1 MKKAL
6 KYLLPVI
13 VLGVVV
19 FAMALEAE
27 DFRIAVVNMDKV
39 IDESY
44 AGQEANKALLSFID
58 IKQTEVDLLAEE
70 INRFQEEL
78 GEEVTDEQLPQ
89 LYALLADYQEAL
101 DQANTEVQT
110 QAQTLRNRLVS
121 EILEV
126 IRQIGEARQYDL
138 IVDSATVTYF
148 TRVNIVDITG
158 EVIRNYDQ
166 IKLQPED
173 N

>member
-78 GEEVTDEQLPQ
+78 GEKVTDEQLTQ
-89 LYALLADYQEAL
+89 LYAMLADYQEAL

>member
-78 GEEVTDEQLPQ
+78 GEEVTDEQLTQ
-89 LYALLADYQEAL
+89 LYAMLADYQEAL